1 MAAFK
6 MFVSEVNAAYDEGW
20 SEERLMFRVTQ
31 AVEKLVVD
39 ETFLDDFGL
48 PIPSE
53 YQTYLLYQDP
63 ARRWIVTAST
73 SRDGLYRPPH
83 DHGPTWAVYGVY
95 SGEIQMN
102 RYRRVDD
109 RRTEGYAELETVA
122 EFVARPGMVD
132 PIVPGGIHELRYFGD
147 AGISVIA
154 RSADHTRL
162 VRGRYYP
169 LEKRVEIID
178 GGATSTGSREEKVD
192 LRHLAERVLR

>member
-1 MAAFK
+1 MTAFK
-6 MFVSEVNAAYDEGW
+6 TFVGEVNAAYDEGR
-20 SEERLMFRVTQ
+20 SEERLIYRVTD
-31 AVEKLVVD
+31 AVEDLVAD
-39 ETFLDDFGL
+39 ETFLADFGL
-48 PIPSE
+48 PIPNE
-53 YQTYLLYQDP
+53 YQTCLLYQDP
-63 ARRWIVTAST
+63 RRGWIVTAST

-83 DHGPTWAVYGVY
+83 DHGSTWAVYGVY

-109 RRTEGYAELETVA
+109 GRTEGYAELETVA

-154 RSADHTRL
+154 RSADHTSL

-178 GGATSTGSREEKVD
+178 GGAASTGSREGKVD
-192 LRHLAERVLR
+192 LRHLAQKVLK

>member
-1 MAAFK
+1 MSAFK
-6 MFVSEVNAAYDEGW
+6 TFVDGVNAAYDEGR
-20 SEERLMFRVTQ
+20 SEERLIFGVTE
-31 AVEKLVVD
+31 AVEELVLD
-39 ETFLDDFGL
+39 ETFLGDFGL
-48 PIPSE
+48 PIPDE
-53 YQTYLLYQDP
+53 YKTYLLYQDP
-63 ARRWIVTAST
+63 RRGWIVTAST
-73 SRDGLYRPPH
+73 SRDGLYRPAN

-95 SGEIQMN
+95 TGEIQMN

-132 PIVPGGIHELRYFGD
+132 PIVPGGIHELRYFGE

-154 RSADHTRL
+154 RSADHSQL

-192 LRHLAERVLR
+192 LRRLAQKVLR